1 MWSDRLAS
9 LSFLAEIPITSDQ
22 VQLLIWVILAA
33 VVVGG
38 IGSIKGV
45 LDIIRFFR
53 GDPPAAQRFAS
64 KEDLAAAL
72 EEIQAVEERTAR
84 SLGELKAVAVRERA
98 ESRET
103 LREIFD
109 RLEGMNR
116 SLGRIEGSLS
126 KS

>member
-1 MWSDRLAS
+1 MWLAS
-9 LSFLAEIPITSDQ
+9 LFPSFLSEIPITPEQ

-38 IGSIKGV
+38 IGSVKGV

-64 KEDLAAAL
+64 KEDLASAL
-72 EEIQAVEERTAR
+72 EEIQAVEERTAK
-84 SLGELKAVAVRERA
+84 SLADLKDGALRERA
-98 ESRET
+98 ESRAT
-103 LREIFD
+103 LKEIFD
-109 RLEGMNR
+109 RMDAMNR

-126 KS
+126 AK